1 VFRCD
6 KSALWPVVGV
16 VALLCACSS
25 ERGDTEATS
34 RASEPVTVCASGTT
48 LEGVDVSQFQGT
60 IDWAMVQGSG
70 RSFAFIKAT
79 EGTTFTDP
87 RFATNWAAA
96 KTAGLYRSASHYFHP
111 NLDPVMQADFFLQT
125 AAPASGDL
133 PPTLDL
139 EVTDGQS
146 AAVITANAIQ
156 WLDHVAAATG
166 VTPILYISPTFVT
179 GTLGSPPG
187 LQNHA
192 TLWIASW
199 GVTCPDVPAPFTTWA
214 FWQYSDTGT
223 VPGFATAGSA
233 DLDQFNGTLADLQ
246 QLTIGTT
253 TSDAGGPDAAT
264 NPDAGAQDAGGDVDA
279 SSPDAGG
286 TADAGGTPD
295 AGGAGDAGGTG
306 DAGDAGSTNDSG
318 DATDGAQPPQ
328 DASAP
333 GSEDA
338 SADGQV
344 APSPPA
350 NQSSGCGCRVASAP
364 TSRFGLAAAVPLG
377 LLALRRRKARPR

>member
-1 VFRCD
+1 VFDCD
-6 KSALWPVVGV
+6 KSAVWPVVGV
-16 VALLCACSS
+16 VALLCACGS

-48 LEGVDVSQFQGT
+48 LEGVDVSQYQGT

-79 EGTTFTDP
+79 EGTTYTDP
-87 RFATNWAAA
+87 TFATNWAAA

-133 PPTLDL
+133 PPALDL

-166 VTPILYISPTFVT
+166 VTPILYVSPTFVT
-179 GTLGSPPG
+179 GTLGSPAG

-192 TLWIASW
+192 TLLIASW

-214 FWQYSDTGT
+214 FWQYSATGT
-223 VPGFATAGSA
+223 VPGFATPGSV

-253 TSDAGGPDAAT
+253 TSDAGGPDAAGT
-264 NPDAGAQDAGGDVDA
+264 PDAGAQDAGGDA
-279 SSPDAGG
+279 GPPDAGG

-295 AGGAGDAGGTG
+295 AGGAGDAGG
-306 DAGDAGSTNDSG
+306 AADAGSTTDSG
-318 DATDGAQPPQ
+318 VATDGGSQPPQ
-328 DASAP
+328 DASA
-333 GSEDA
+333 DA
-338 SADGQV
+338 SAPGAGDAAADGQV
-344 APSPPA
+344 APAPPA
-350 NQSSGCGCRVASAP
+350 NQSSGCGCRVAATP